1 MTCGEKVSEKE
12 YIELQKYAL
21 GIWMFRLSK
30 IKVTERMPQ
39 KEGEEDEIMLLS
51 IAMILLVGMSMGWIC
66 KKIHLPSLL
75 GMIVTGIVLGPHALN
90 LIDGSILNI
99 SSELGR
105 IALIIIL
112 TRAGLSLDFN
122 DLKKVG
128 RPAVLMCF
136 AGSKSAWDFDFGCGD
151 HGSGCRRSFSCGYC
165 SENAE
170 VDGGR
175 VWCETGDPADDSCWC
190 VS

>member
-99 SSELGR
+99 SSELRR

-122 DLKKVG
+122 DLKRWV
-128 RPAVLMCF
+128 AQLF
-136 AGSKSAWDFDFGCGD
+136 
-151 HGSGCRRSFSCGYC
+151 
-165 SENAE
+165 
-170 VDGGR
+170 
-175 VWCETGDPADDSCWC
+175 
-190 VS
+190 

>member
-99 SSELGR
+99 SS
-105 IALIIIL
+105 
-112 TRAGLSLDFN
+112 N
-122 DLKKVG
+122 
-128 RPAVLMCF
+128 
-136 AGSKSAWDFDFGCGD
+136 
-151 HGSGCRRSFSCGYC
+151 
-165 SENAE
+165 
-170 VDGGR
+170 
-175 VWCETGDPADDSCWC
+175 
-190 VS
+190 